1 MSGDVIFCCRTLA
14 YLQTVQAQLANSSN
28 VGTGLRPTEVHLPS
42 GCIQET
48 DANYKGDLVGG
59 VISNT
64 MDGDACCQLC
74 RYPCIPC
81 ALSDQ
86 SIRCSASGF
95 AVAARLTLQL
105 WNFLGRVVYIGFD
118 QQRKGWGSVLPA
130 VQTYILAGSES
141 VKERC
146 FSQRFGPC
154 APHVVLRDAASSQ
167 AGEIIG
173 AEAKDRAAIDM
184 GSSILLSSADVV
196 CKAEARLSRACLR
209 TFAA

>member
-1 MSGDVIFCCRTLA
+1 MVDSGSVIFCCRTLA

-74 RYPCIPC
+74 RYPLIHCT
-81 ALSDQ
+81 LSNQ

-95 AVAARLTLQL
+95 AVAALHTVQL
-105 WNFLGRVVYIGFD
+105 WDLLGRVVGIGGN
-118 QQRKGWGSVLPA
+118 QQRQGWGSVLPA
-130 VQTYILAGSES
+130 VQVCILAGYES
-141 VKERC
+141 IKNNVSRRGLNNALL
-146 FSQRFGPC
+146 FFLFLSDAALGQAGGYL
-154 APHVVLRDAASSQ
+154 VLRQKAIAAV
-167 AGEIIG
+167 
-173 AEAKDRAAIDM
+173 DM
-184 GSSILLSSADVV
+184 GYSVITSGAISW
-196 CKAEARLSRACLR
+196 
-209 TFAA
+209 